1 VSFPPDKIRAFLA
14 TAHAIC
20 DARYGGR
27 PDFRFLAA
35 AALEEIRPSDRRE
48 ILLAIGFDRHELA
61 AATVEWAR
69 LEAAF
74 ADFLGGAD
82 VLDVLHG
89 RAPAPA
95 KRQPAPREPLPEAPA
110 VIGIDLATKP
120 SKTVMWV
127 PLAPMPRPPD
137 EPKAPAFVVDA
148 PVEPAEPVEPPPPIP
163 LPETRPVPQ
172 PLPVPRAGP
181 PVPALPP
188 RRAPP
193 PPPEP
198 EPPDLAEPVRLTPKV
213 PGLPWPVKTAPP
225 RKPVV
230 IPAAPPK
237 PPGQSDRD
245 RTKDLAEW
253 ARRVLPA
260 DFNIVLPPRRRK

>member
-95 KRQPAPREPLPEAPA
+95 KRQPAPSEPLPEAPA
-110 VIGIDLATKP
+110 
-120 SKTVMWV
+120 
-127 PLAPMPRPPD
+127 
-137 EPKAPAFVVDA
+137 FVVDA
-148 PVEPAEPVEPPPPIP
+148 PAEPVEPPPPIP
-163 LPETRPVPQ
+163 APETRPAPQ

-181 PVPALPP
+181 PVPVSPP